1 MKLIYIFLSILLI
14 GCTSKPVEKKES
26 FFDNVKNVYFQN
38 YSKEATIVV
47 IQDSVKGNMWGIIE
61 NDKFRFLINKP
72 ETAFFQLYDFQI
84 SPDKKYI
91 IVSSVGEGHPMLEL
105 FETEKILAEGETG
118 DQEVMVPAKYSINPY
133 PLSANF
139 EKWVE
144 NGAIISSEVDISKLS
159 EERTSES
166 DISKPLT
173 NYFWDFN
180 TGKVSV
186 VKTALTN

>member
-1 MKLIYIFLSILLI
+1 MKLIYIFLLILLV
-14 GCTSKPVEKKES
+14 GCTTKPIEKKES

-47 IQDSVKGNMWGIIE
+47 IQDSVKGNIWGIIE
-61 NDKFRFLINKP
+61 NDKFRFLVNKP

-91 IVSSVGEGHPMLEL
+91 LVSSVGEGHPMLEL
-105 FETEKILAEGETG
+105 FETEKILAEGEMG
-118 DQEVMVPAKYSINPY
+118 DQEVMIAPKYFINPY
-133 PLSANF
+133 PISANF

-144 NGAIISSEVDISKLS
+144 NGAIISSEVDISKPDNERNS
-159 EERTSES
+159 ET
-166 DISKPLT
+166 DINKSLMM
-173 NYFWDFN
+173 YFWDFN

-186 VKTALTN
+186 VKTPLIN